1 MRVKQLEVGLRWSLG
16 GRICDQGDGWGLNVG
31 SGCLGVVGLA
41 STIRGELEIK
51 KQGIRSGM

>member
-1 MRVKQLEVGLRWSLG
+1 MEPGSY
-16 GRICDQGDGWGLNVG
+16 GWGLDVG
-31 SGCLGVVGLA
+31 SEYLGVVGLA